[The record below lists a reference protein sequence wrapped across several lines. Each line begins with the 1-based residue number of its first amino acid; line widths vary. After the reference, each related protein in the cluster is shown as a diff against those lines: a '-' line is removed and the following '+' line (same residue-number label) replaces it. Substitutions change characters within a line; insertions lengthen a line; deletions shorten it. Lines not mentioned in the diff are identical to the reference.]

1 MGGDLSAAAAGAGA
15 VLRPQLLSPRAVER
29 LLTGVVI
36 SVPLAGLVLFFVY
49 PLATIAWHSLLAK
62 DGSIGLGN
70 YIALGSAPGIIKATL
85 NSLAVSAA
93 TTVVSVTL
101 GFAIAYALER
111 SAVPGKNL
119 IRVALVLPLLAPSL
133 VQALGLLFILGR
145 NGLVH
150 KWTGWDIDIY
160 GFPGLLIAD
169 VFYALPQAVMI
180 LQAALRNADSR
191 YYDAAEVMG
200 ASGWRQFF
208 DITLPNTKFGLLSA
222 AFVVFVVTIT
232 DFGNAIVIGGNYRVL
247 ATEIYNQVSGQMDF
261 GMGSVIGM
269 LLLLPSLAAVYIERV
284 ASQRQFGS
292 ASESVIPVVPVRAM
306 ARDSVLGALCA
317 IAASAI
323 AAVTAVVV
331 FASFVK
337 LWPYNMSFSLHNYD
351 VDLSDG
357 YTSLWTSLKISVA
370 AAVIGVLLLFM
381 LAFGAKRL
389 TGVRA
394 KGVYLLA
401 VLPVGV
407 PGLVI
412 GLSYIFAFN
421 VPNSPLYMLYGSA
434 ILIAICN
441 FYHYHTQGFLT
452 MMTGMRAVPAALEEV
467 VSCLGGNFRHLLRD
481 AVLPF
486 MAPTVLSVFFFLFMR
501 SMVTLSAVI
510 FLVTPTVNVASVSVM
525 HLDQAGFVSQA
536 AAFST
541 LIIVVVAG
549 ALLTMRLI
557 LGRVTRRL
565 GMPP

>member
-1 MGGDLSAAAAGAGA
+1 MAA
-15 VLRPQLLSPRAVER
+15 LRAQALSPRAAER
-29 LLTGVVI
+29 LLTGVAI
-36 SVPLAGLVLFFVY
+36 TVPLAGLVLFFVY
-49 PLATIAWHSLLAK
+49 PLATIAWHSLLMK
-62 DGSIGLGN
+62 DGSVGLGN
-70 YIALGSAPGIIKATL
+70 YAALATAPGLVKATL

-93 TTVVSVTL
+93 TTVVSVVL
-101 GFAIAYALER
+101 GFVIAYALER

-160 GFPGLLIAD
+160 GFWGLLIAD
-169 VFYALPQAVMI
+169 IFYALPQAVMI
-180 LQAALRNADSR
+180 LQAALRNADAR

-200 ASGWRQFF
+200 ASSWRQFF

-232 DFGNAIVIGGNYRVL
+232 DFGNAMVIGGNYRVL

-269 LLLLPSLAAVYIERV
+269 LLLLPSLVAVYIERV
-284 ASQRQFGS
+284 ASQRQFGGG
-292 ASESVIPVVPVRAM
+292 SESVIPVAPARAFG
-306 ARDSVLGALCA
+306 RDAVLGTLCA
-317 IAASAI
+317 ITAAAI
-323 AAVTAVVV
+323 VAVIAVVV

-381 LAFGAKRL
+381 LAFGTKRL
-389 TGVRA
+389 TGPRA
-394 KGVYLLA
+394 KAIYLLA

-421 VPNSPLYMLYGSA
+421 APNSPLYVFYGSA

-467 VSCLGGNFRHLLRD
+467 VSCLGGNVRHLLRD

-510 FLVTPTVNVASVSVM
+510 FLVSPTVNVASVSVM

-541 LIIVVVAG
+541 WIIVVVAG
-549 ALLTMRLI
+549 ALLAMRLI

-565 GMPP
+565 GVPAQP